1 MDRQV
6 GCRGASLPAGPGQLP
21 EDVVRQ
27 APAASDAWDGARPD
41 AKAGEVHRAPA
52 DEDVEKSVD
61 RAPVFPARDAPW
73 HRERRR
79 WPARGAGPR
88 LTGARAPVPGPPAR
102 L

>member
-6 GCRGASLPAGPGQLP
+6 GCPGASLLAGPGQLP

-41 AKAGEVHRAPA
+41 AKAGEAHRASA

-61 RAPVFPARDAPW
+61 PAPVFRARGAWW
-73 HRERRR
+73 HWERRR
-79 WPARGAGPR
+79 WLAR
-88 LTGARAPVPGPPAR
+88 RAEPV
-102 L
+102 